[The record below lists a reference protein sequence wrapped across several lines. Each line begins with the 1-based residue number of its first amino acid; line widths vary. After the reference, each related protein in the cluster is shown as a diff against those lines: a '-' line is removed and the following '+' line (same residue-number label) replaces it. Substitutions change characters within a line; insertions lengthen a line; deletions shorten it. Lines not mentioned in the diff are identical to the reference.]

1 MGWFNVLK
9 GAYPSLQQIDQV
21 LDVKSGETGLVRGTL
36 MYVDHSG
43 ARAVYAVAGVTQ
55 STDPTAYLY
64 FALIPQDNLTAG
76 MAGTM
81 GLEADINVVGV
92 HGYGL
97 TAGTARVNGLAVGM
111 PMEFETTEY
120 AADTYDVGELLT
132 VGANGKLVALTLST
146 HGQNCVAQVTRPVD
160 SKWVN
165 NAIAVTGRRTGA
177 NVNVLTARTLWVPN
191 MIARV

>member
-21 LDVKSGETGLVRGTL
+21 LDVSSTATGLTRGTL
-36 MYVDHSG
+36 MYVDVTG
-43 ARAVYAVAGVTQ
+43 PNAVYSVAGAAQ
-55 STDPTAYLY
+55 SLIAGAYLF

-81 GLEADINVVGV
+81 GLEADIDQTGV
-92 HGYGL
+92 HGDGL
-97 TAGTARVNGLAVGM
+97 KAGVARVNGLAVGM

-120 AADTYDVGELLT
+120 VTDSYDVGQLLT
-132 VGANGKLVALTLST
+132 VANGGKLTKLTPDGNT
-146 HGQNCVAQVTRPVD
+146 NCVAIVTRPVH

-177 NVNVLTARTLWVPN
+177 NVNVLTARTLWVPL
-191 MIARV
+191 MAA